1 MIEKGKHQISTA
13 KFERIYKVGVAIKGI
28 DGLVE
33 LIVGVLLVAA
43 PGVLHFFLRAS
54 VGEAAEHTGRT
65 ARFIAEYIARIDVS
79 LAKGSTVF
87 LTIFLISHGLVKIVL
102 AYCLLKEILWIYP
115 YALVVLIGFL
125 VYQVYLA
132 VLNPTIG
139 TILFCVLDII
149 IIALVWDEWRRLK
162 HPDVPA
168 ITVTVDDKQ

>member
-1 MIEKGKHQISTA
+1 
-13 KFERIYKVGVAIKGI
+13 
-28 DGLVE
+28 
-33 LIVGVLLVAA
+33 
-43 PGVLHFFLRAS
+43 
-54 VGEAAEHTGRT
+54 
-65 ARFIAEYIARIDVS
+65 
-79 LAKGSTVF
+79 
-87 LTIFLISHGLVKIVL
+87 
-102 AYCLLKEILWIYP
+102 LLKEILWIYP